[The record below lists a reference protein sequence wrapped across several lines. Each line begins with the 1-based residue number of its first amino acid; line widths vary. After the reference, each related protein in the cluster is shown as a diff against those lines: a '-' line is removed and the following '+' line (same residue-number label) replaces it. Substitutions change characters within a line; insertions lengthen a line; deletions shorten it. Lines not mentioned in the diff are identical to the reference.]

1 MTANRDTTTDHVL
14 PWGAYALS
22 GWRLAV
28 VKAAYSIPA
37 QWSSAERIIRRL
49 IRPIRK
55 GGQAC
60 YDVVIWGLRLRL
72 TDRGNRSERRLLHAP
87 QLFDIEERAF
97 LGQHLTPGAV
107 FVDIG
112 ANVGAFTYWAH
123 RCMAGHG
130 RVLAFEPDPEMRARL
145 EFNLSSNSL
154 RHIAVESVALSD
166 HAGSAVLYVDRQQR
180 GRNTLESSMAD
191 GSDTLHEQVQ
201 LDTLCHRL
209 QLHGV
214 TRIDALKIDIEGHEL
229 PVMRHFFTNA
239 SRSLWPLA
247 ILAEVAHDVDDAL
260 DALLMTQG
268 YRCVVRS
275 DLNRGYLLNI
285 GSGSDAEK

>member
-1 MTANRDTTTDHVL
+1 MSANKDAITDHTS

-22 GWRLAV
+22 GWRHALV
-28 VKAAYSIPA
+28 VAAYLVPA
-37 QWSSAERIIRRL
+37 RWRSSERLTRRL

-55 GGQAC
+55 GGQNC

-87 QLFDIEERAF
+87 QLFDVEERTF
-97 LGQHLTPGAV
+97 LAQHLKPGAS

-123 RCMAGHG
+123 RCMAGQG

-145 EFNLSSNSL
+145 VFNLSSNGL
-154 RHIAVESVALSD
+154 RHIEVESVALSD
-166 HAGSAVLYVDRQQR
+166 HTGSAVLYVDRQQR

-191 GSDTLHEQVQ
+191 GSDMLEEQVQ
-201 LDTLCHRL
+201 LDTLCSRL
-209 QLHGV
+209 HSHGL

-229 PVMRHFFTNA
+229 PVMRHFFLNA
-239 SRSLWPLA
+239 PRSLWPKA

-260 DALLMTQG
+260 DALLTGQG
-268 YRCVVRS
+268 YLCDMRS

-285 GSGSDAEK
+285 HHSSNVQR